1 MLFTSTDEEVGA
13 LLEKYKESS
22 QALEKNLLMMHI
34 KSDGNLSLNDVY
46 NMPYKMRE
54 LYIKANN
61 EFVEEQNKKYNK

>member
-13 LLEKYKESS
+13 ILERYKEYSETF
-22 QALEKNLLMMHI
+22 EKNLLMMHI
-34 KSDGNLSLNDVY
+34 KSDGHLSLNDVY

-54 LYIKANN
+54 LYIEANN

>member
-13 LLEKYKESS
+13 LLEKYKEYSE
-22 QALEKNLLMMHI
+22 LFEKNLLMMHI

-54 LYIKANN
+54 LYIKVNN

>member
-13 LLEKYKESS
+13 LLERYKEIS
-22 QALEKNLLMMHI
+22 QSLEKSLMMIHI
-34 KSDGNLSLNDVY
+34 KSDGHLSLSDVY